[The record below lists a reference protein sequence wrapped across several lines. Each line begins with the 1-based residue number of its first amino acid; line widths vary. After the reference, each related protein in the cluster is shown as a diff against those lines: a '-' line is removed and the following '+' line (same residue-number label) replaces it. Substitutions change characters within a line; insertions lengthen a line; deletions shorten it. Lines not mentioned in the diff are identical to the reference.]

1 MTLFEKIKEK
11 YAQHPEM
18 PYISPNRNLATWLKE
33 VETSSNKLVPKR
45 NMIRLD
51 EGYLPGHIIILWRV
65 QFGTYTN
72 ETVISKYFEYTY
84 GIDAKKEMNNLI
96 HDGYVIELSAMD
108 SLDFQTAGQLK
119 IYLKNKGIHGYSKM
133 TKAQLIEAIHQHYSE
148 EELGE
153 LFTIRK
159 YKLTNKGEKLLNKY
173 PEIIDKHPK
182 KKF

>member
-1 MTLFEKIKEK
+1 MTLLDKIKEK

-18 PYISPNRNLATWLKE
+18 PYISPERNLAAWLEE
-33 VETSSNKLVPKR
+33 VETCSNKLVSKR

-51 EGYLPGHIIILWRV
+51 GGYLPGHIIILWRV

-72 ETVISKYFEYTY
+72 ETVISKYFEYKY
-84 GIDAKKEMNNLI
+84 GIDAKKEMNTLI
-96 HDGYVIELSAMD
+96 QDGYVIELGALD

-119 IYLKNKGIHGYSKM
+119 TYLKNKGIHGYSKM
-133 TKAQLIEAIHQHYSE
+133 TKAQLVEAIQVHFSE
-148 EELGE
+148 EELEE

-159 YKLTNKGEKLLNKY
+159 YELTNKGEKLLSKH
-173 PEIIDKHPK
+173 PEVIDKHPK

>member
-1 MTLFEKIKEK
+1 MTLLDKIKEK

-18 PYISPNRNLATWLKE
+18 PYISPERNLAAWLEK

-72 ETVISKYFEYTY
+72 ETVISKYFEYKY
-84 GIDAKKEMNNLI
+84 GIDAKKEMDILI
-96 HDGYVIELSAMD
+96 QDGYVIELGALD
-108 SLDFQTAGQLK
+108 SLEFQTAGQLK
-119 IYLKNKGIHGYSKM
+119 NYLKNKGIHGYSKM
-133 TKAQLIEAIHQHYSE
+133 TKAQLVEAIQEHFSE
-148 EELGE
+148 EELGN

-159 YKLTNKGEKLLNKY
+159 YKLTNKGEILLTKY
-173 PEIIDKHPK
+173 PEIIEKHPK